1 MNPNILFLCP
11 HHAAKSVIAEAYFNQ
26 FATQTGLPFTATSGG
41 TEPDE
46 VVSPVVV
53 DMLGRDSLDVSHHQ
67 PRHVTPEELKI
78 AARIISFGC
87 TAQELGLN
95 PEQVELWNDV
105 PMVSQQPERALI
117 VIRDRVEQLVSE
129 LSVST

>member
-26 FATQTGLPFTATSGG
+26 FATQTGLPFTATSAG
-41 TEPDE
+41 TEPDA

-53 DMLGRDSLDVSHHQ
+53 DMLGRDGLDVSRHQ

-78 AARIISFGC
+78 ATRIISFGC

-95 PEQVELWNDV
+95 PEQIELWNDV
-105 PMVSQQPERALI
+105 RWSANSPNKHLSPFATAL
-117 VIRDRVEQLVSE
+117 EF
-129 LSVST
+129 